1 MVINLNL
8 NNPNNQPRYHAKSF
22 RHHIYILLPVI
33 YIFLLF
39 LFPKQCLSSD
49 AAPGDKKPVAA
60 SGKEDI
66 PDNNNQ
72 GEIRSSET
80 GLKKADSLHAAL
92 SRSLNV
98 SADWIDSF
106 FREERAEI
114 EEEHSSLRLKLS
126 ELVDKNQGGSF
137 NASVRLHLVL
147 PNLENRLHLFVSS
160 FLDDNKTDINY
171 FGPREDENYRSRN
184 MYLSMRY
191 FFRAAER
198 NNLSLRGGL
207 RLHSF
212 TPAAFIGPRYSYYKK
227 LDSWNLRFVEDAT
240 YFSDIG
246 WESRTSIDFEKPFSE
261 SLFYRTNL
269 SGRWNQNK
277 NGYIYWINTDLYQ
290 TIDAS
295 KAYDYWVTG
304 LFETSPYNRLT
315 EAVAGVRYRQNFLR
329 KWLFYEIAPQ
339 IAFRKEED
347 YKFSPGITISLEVFF
362 GEDFMD
368 YVPLPL

>member
-8 NNPNNQPRYHAKSF
+8 NNLNNRPRYPAKTS
-22 RHHIYILLPVI
+22 RHHLYIWLPVI

-39 LFPKQCLSSD
+39 LFSNQCLASD
-49 AAPGDKKPVAA
+49 ASPGDKKLLTA

-66 PDNNNQ
+66 PDNNNHEKKSLS
-72 GEIRSSET
+72 EI
-80 GLKKADSLHAAL
+80 GMKKADSLHATL

-106 FREERAEI
+106 FRKERAEI

-137 NASVRLHLVL
+137 NAGVRMHLVL

-160 FLDDNKTDINY
+160 FFDEDQTDINY

-191 FFRAAER
+191 FFRAAEK

-207 RLHSF
+207 RFHGF
-212 TPAAFIGPRYSYYKK
+212 TPAVFTGPRYSYSKK
-227 LDSWNLRFVEDAT
+227 LSSWNLRFIEDVT
-240 YFSDIG
+240 YFTDIG

-277 NGYIYWINTDLYQ
+277 SGYLYWINTDLYQ
-290 TIDAS
+290 TIDAN
-295 KAYDYWVTG
+295 KAYDYWVAG
-304 LFETSPYNRLT
+304 LFETSPYNRLK

-329 KWLFYEIAPQ
+329 KWLFFEIAPQ
-339 IAFRKEED
+339 IAFRQEED
-347 YKFSPGITISLEVFF
+347 YKYSPGITISLEVFF